1 MQSKV
6 DLYNILKV
14 PRTATPDEL
23 KKSFKRLAM
32 EYHPDK
38 TKGDKTKEEYFKQ
51 VTDAFSI
58 LSDPKKRE
66 MYDKYGVVSDNEM
79 GHGGM
84 PPGFEDIFQNIFGG
98 GGMPMGGMPMG
109 GGVSFMFG
117 GGGGGDSPFD
127 VLGSMFGGGMRGPRG
142 HNESIEKIDVP
153 ITLKEVYYGT
163 TKKVEFEILDMCQ
176 KCNGCG
182 ACDASSIIKCMTCK
196 GEGHIARQINPFMA
210 TMVTCDSCGGNGS
223 TIRLGKECLSC
234 RGSKT
239 QYTKKTFELALPKGI
254 PNGREVKM
262 AHKGSWNPK
271 SKQYGHI
278 VFRFNYSLPANVSL
292 DGSDV
297 IYKLD
302 MTLSDLLCGFEKDID
317 IYGDVYRIV
326 SHGYYNP
333 TKPHTIVGMGMPDGQ
348 RKQHGNWI
356 INFNVTYDDTSRLSR
371 YPDVFQKMLKVKTP
385 SAALPNSNMHL
396 IELNKPQI
404 YQPTVPEPIAAM

>member
-1 MQSKV
+1 MQAKV

-14 PRTATPDEL
+14 PRTATPEEL
-23 KKSFKRLAM
+23 KRSFKILAM

-51 VTDAFSI
+51 VTDAYSI
-58 LSDPKKRE
+58 LSDPKKKE
-66 MYDKYGVVSDNEM
+66 MYDKYGVVSENEM

-98 GGMPMGGMPMG
+98 GMGMPMGG

-127 VLGSMFGGGMRGPRG
+127 MLGNMFGGGGMRGNRG
-142 HNESIEKIDVP
+142 HAESIEKIDVP
-153 ITLKEVYYGT
+153 ISLKEVYYGT
-163 TKKVEFEILDMCQ
+163 TKKVEFEIVDMCQ

-196 GEGHIARQINPFMA
+196 GEGHVARQINPFMMSM
-210 TMVTCDSCGGNGS
+210 TTCESCRGNGS
-223 TIRLGKECLSC
+223 TIKLGKECLSC

-262 AHKGSWNPK
+262 AHKGSWNPS

-278 VFRFNYSLPANVSL
+278 VFRFNYSIPAHVSL

-297 IYKLD
+297 LYKLD
-302 MTLSDLLCGFEKDID
+302 ITLSDLLCGFEKDID
-317 IYGDVYRIV
+317 IYGETYRIV
-326 SHGYYNP
+326 SHGYFKP
-333 TKPHTIVGMGMPDGQ
+333 TKSHIIAGMGMPDGGH
-348 RKQHGNWI
+348 RKHHGNWI
-356 INFNVTYDDTSRLSR
+356 INFNVVYEDTSRLSR
-371 YPDVFQKMLKVKTP
+371 YPDVFQKMLKIKAP
-385 SAALPNSNMHL
+385 SSTLPNPAMHL
-396 IELNKPQI
+396 VELNKPQH
-404 YQPTVPEPIAAM
+404 TVPEPIAAM